1 MKLKEIYAEEFGC
14 LSDRHFTPGE
24 GLTLI
29 EGENESGKSTLLAL
43 IRFLFYGF
51 PRKNGPDGEERDRR
65 LSWRMALASGSLT
78 LTHGGKDF
86 TVSRRFLLRG
96 SAGREQPLETLA
108 VSETDTGREVDLDG
122 KTPGEYF
129 LSLSMRAFSRVVL
142 NGVMR

>member
-51 PRKNGPDGEERDRR
+51 R
-65 LSWRMALASGSLT
+65 
-78 LTHGGKDF
+78 GK
-86 TVSRRFLLRG
+86 TAR
-96 SAGREQPLETLA
+96 
-108 VSETDTGREVDLDG
+108 TGRSV
-122 KTPGEYF
+122 TAAFPGAWRW
-129 LSLSMRAFSRVVL
+129 LPVR
-142 NGVMR
+142 